1 MSPTIEQIDQSFGA
15 TRPGVY
21 DEEKKIFTLTF
32 RGLAFEFP
40 AETKFQVGSEGNLF
54 CVDKDN
60 DVDNRDGTDDANDD
74 DDNNRDVFAAELCGL
89 QTRAGQAAVPAR
101 GVSVRVSHVSVRRQ
115 QPGRVLR
122 PSRPLGPPTQ
132 PGLQWARGGAEA

>member
-1 MSPTIEQIDQSFGA
+1 M
-15 TRPGVY
+15 
-21 DEEKKIFTLTF
+21 KKTSL
-32 RGLAFEFP
+32 
-40 AETKFQVGSEGNLF
+40 GNF
-54 CVDKDN
+54 YVNIDN
-60 DVDNRDGTDDANDD
+60 DVDNRDGADDANDD
-74 DDNNRDVFAAELCGL
+74 EDNNDDVFAAELCGL

-132 PGLQWARGGAEA
+132 PGLQWLGGGAEA